1 MKINSLHLTHFGCFH
16 QKRMELQP
24 GINVIYGENEA
35 GKSTIH
41 RFIGAML
48 FGVERLR
55 GKGSKKDEYSRYQ
68 PWEQGKNYEG
78 SMEITHE
85 GRVYR
90 LIRNFY
96 REDEY
101 FKIEQLDTGRQLFLT
116 DGQMD
121 TLIGGL
127 NKTNFKNTLSI
138 SQMETQIDATFGLT
152 LQAYMANIEQT
163 KSQAVDLGATIEYL
177 KKEKKNYQHTEA
189 EKRLKKL
196 QEQSDTMRVFD
207 VEREQISEEIT
218 RRQEMLDLVRA
229 EIKSHNLADKE
240 SRRIEQKERMEAV
253 RLIEENNRIAAE
265 YQQKKTM
272 YDQLKAEMP
281 EVDFEALKDQWAE
294 ASVDYEELAD
304 RYGQMKGRNLAILF
318 SVLMFGMIP
327 VIAIFFLKDSM
338 LFRMAAIGGLA
349 ILLFVFMILLGSGRK
364 RMKRK
369 VNAAREHFQEMQ
381 QAMEKNMFGHGNKA
395 MLKQLKDELLFL
407 RDQYERIQVPL
418 QPYLEKYGDDITLD
432 MDEDEEDTVEFL
444 REKEARSLKS
454 LERLLVQK
462 EAFEQKDVELEN
474 LETEMADLKQNVK
487 DSQEEAEIIQEC
499 MQIILEL
506 SEEIHSDFGPALN
519 REVSKLMQELT
530 GGKYDHV
537 VVDNELGLKVDT
549 GNGFVS
555 ADQLSTGTKEQLYLA
570 LRLSMVN
577 LLFPDKKMPILF
589 DDSFVYYDDQRLAR
603 ILSWLSKQGY
613 EQILLFT
620 CQKREMELMD
630 RMGVEYH
637 PICL

>member
-1 MKINSLHLTHFGCFH
+1 MKINSLYLTHFGCFH
-16 QKRMELQP
+16 QKRMELQS

-41 RFIGAML
+41 HFIGAML

-55 GKGSKKDEYSRYQ
+55 GKGSKKDEYSRYK

-78 SMEITHE
+78 SMEITLE

-101 FKIEQLDTGRQLFLT
+101 FKIEQLDTGKQLFLT
-116 DGQMD
+116 NGQLD

-163 KSQAVDLGATIEYL
+163 KSQAVDLSATIDYL
-177 KKEKKNYQHTEA
+177 KKEKKKYQHTEA
-189 EKRLKKL
+189 EKQLKKL

-207 VEREQISEEIT
+207 VEREQIIEEIT
-218 RRQEMLDLVRA
+218 RRQEMLDQVRT

-240 SRRIEQKERMEAV
+240 SRRIEQKERMEAI

-265 YQQKKTM
+265 YQQKKAA
-272 YDQLKAEMP
+272 YDQLKAEMS
-281 EVDFEALKDQWAE
+281 EVDFEELKDQWAE

-304 RYGQMKGRNLAILF
+304 RYGQMKGRNLAIMF

-327 VIAIFFLKDSM
+327 VIAMFFLKGSM
-338 LFRMAAIGGLA
+338 LFRMAAIGGLV
-349 ILLFVFMILLGSGRK
+349 ILLFVLMILLGSGRK

-369 VNAAREHFQEMQ
+369 VDAAREHFQEMQ
-381 QAMEKNMFGHGNKA
+381 QAMEQNMFGRGNKA
-395 MLKQLKDELLFL
+395 MLKQLKDELHLL
-407 RDQYERIQVPL
+407 RDQYEHIQVPL
-418 QPYLEKYGDDITLD
+418 QPYLEKYGDDISLD
-432 MDEDEEDTVEFL
+432 VDDEEEDTVEFL
-444 REKEARSLKS
+444 REKEAKILKS

-462 EAFEQKDVELEN
+462 ETFEQQDVELEN
-474 LETEMADLKQNVK
+474 LETEMSYLKQNVK

-499 MQIILEL
+499 MDIILEL

-530 GGKYDHV
+530 GGKYGHV

-555 ADQLSTGTKEQLYLA
+555 ADQFSTGTKEQLYLV
-570 LRLSMVN
+570 LRLAMIN
-577 LLFPDKKMPILF
+577 LLYPDKKMPIMI
-589 DDSFVYYDDQRLAR
+589 DDSFVYYDDGRLAR
-603 ILSWLSKQGY
+603 ILSWLSRQGY
-613 EQILLFT
+613 EQILIFT
-620 CQKREMELMD
+620 CQKREMVLMD

-637 PICL
+637 PIYL

>member
-1 MKINSLHLTHFGCFH
+1 MKINSLYLTHFGCFH
-16 QKRMELQP
+16 QKRMELQS

-41 RFIGAML
+41 HFIGAML

-55 GKGSKKDEYSRYQ
+55 GKGSKKDEYSRYK

-78 SMEITHE
+78 SMEITLE

-101 FKIEQLDTGRQLFLT
+101 FKIEQLDTGKQLFLT
-116 DGQMD
+116 NGQLD

-163 KSQAVDLGATIEYL
+163 KSQAVDLSATIDYL
-177 KKEKKNYQHTEA
+177 KKEKKKYQHTEA
-189 EKRLKKL
+189 EKQLKKL

-207 VEREQISEEIT
+207 VEREQIIEEIT
-218 RRQEMLDLVRA
+218 RRQEMLDQVRT

-240 SRRIEQKERMEAV
+240 SRRIEQKERMEAI

-265 YQQKKTM
+265 YQQKKAA
-272 YDQLKAEMP
+272 YDQLKAEMS
-281 EVDFEALKDQWAE
+281 EVDFEELKDQWAE

-304 RYGQMKGRNLAILF
+304 RYGQMKGRNLAIMF

-327 VIAIFFLKDSM
+327 VIAMFFLKGSM
-338 LFRMAAIGGLA
+338 LFRMAAIGGLV
-349 ILLFVFMILLGSGRK
+349 ILLFVLMILLGSGRK

-369 VNAAREHFQEMQ
+369 VDAAREHFQEMQ
-381 QAMEKNMFGHGNKA
+381 QAMEQNMFGRGNKA
-395 MLKQLKDELLFL
+395 MLKQLKDELHLL
-407 RDQYERIQVPL
+407 RDQYEHIQVPL
-418 QPYLEKYGDDITLD
+418 QPYLEKYGDDISLD
-432 MDEDEEDTVEFL
+432 VDDEEEDTVEFL
-444 REKEARSLKS
+444 REKEAKILKS

-462 EAFEQKDVELEN
+462 ETFEQQDVELEN
-474 LETEMADLKQNVK
+474 LETEMSYLKQNVK

-499 MQIILEL
+499 MDIILEL
-506 SEEIHSDFGPALN
+506 SEEIHSDFGPAMN

-530 GGKYDHV
+530 GGKYGHV

-555 ADQLSTGTKEQLYLA
+555 ADQFSTGTKEQLYLV
-570 LRLSMVN
+570 LRLAMIN
-577 LLFPDKKMPILF
+577 LLYPDKKMPIMF
-589 DDSFVYYDDQRLAR
+589 DDSFVYYDDGRLAR
-603 ILSWLSKQGY
+603 ILSWLSRQGY
-613 EQILLFT
+613 EQILIFT
-620 CQKREMELMD
+620 CQKREMVLMD

-637 PICL
+637 PIYL

>member
-1 MKINSLHLTHFGCFH
+1 MKINSLYLTHFGCFH
-16 QKRMELQP
+16 QKRMELQS

-41 RFIGAML
+41 HFIGAML

-55 GKGSKKDEYSRYQ
+55 GKGSKKDEYSRYK

-78 SMEITHE
+78 SMEITLE

-101 FKIEQLDTGRQLFLT
+101 FKIEQLDTGKQLFLT
-116 DGQMD
+116 NGQLD

-163 KSQAVDLGATIEYL
+163 KSQAVDLSATIDYL
-177 KKEKKNYQHTEA
+177 KKEKKKYQHTEA
-189 EKRLKKL
+189 EKQLKKL

-207 VEREQISEEIT
+207 VEREQIIEEIT
-218 RRQEMLDLVRA
+218 RRQEMLDQVRT

-240 SRRIEQKERMEAV
+240 SRRIEQKERMEAI

-265 YQQKKTM
+265 YQQKKAA
-272 YDQLKAEMP
+272 YDQLKAEMS
-281 EVDFEALKDQWAE
+281 EVDFEELKDQWAE

-304 RYGQMKGRNLAILF
+304 RYGQMKGRNLAIMF

-327 VIAIFFLKDSM
+327 VIAMFFLKGSM
-338 LFRMAAIGGLA
+338 LFRMAAIGGLV
-349 ILLFVFMILLGSGRK
+349 ILLFVLMILLGSGRK

-369 VNAAREHFQEMQ
+369 VDAAREHFQEMQ
-381 QAMEKNMFGHGNKA
+381 QAMEQNMFGRGNKA
-395 MLKQLKDELLFL
+395 MLKQLKDELHLL
-407 RDQYERIQVPL
+407 RDQYEHIQVPL
-418 QPYLEKYGDDITLD
+418 QPYLEKYGDDISLD
-432 MDEDEEDTVEFL
+432 VDDEEEDTVEYL
-444 REKEARSLKS
+444 REKEAKILKS

-462 EAFEQKDVELEN
+462 ETFEQQDVELEN
-474 LETEMADLKQNVK
+474 LETEMSYLKQNVK

-499 MQIILEL
+499 MDIILEL

-530 GGKYDHV
+530 GGKYGHV

-555 ADQLSTGTKEQLYLA
+555 ADQFSTGTKEQLYLV
-570 LRLSMVN
+570 LRLAMIN
-577 LLFPDKKMPILF
+577 LLYPDKKMPIMF
-589 DDSFVYYDDQRLAR
+589 DDSFVYYDDGRLAR
-603 ILSWLSKQGY
+603 ILSWLSRQGY
-613 EQILLFT
+613 EQILIFT
-620 CQKREMELMD
+620 CQKREMALMD

-637 PICL
+637 PIYL

>member
-1 MKINSLHLTHFGCFH
+1 MKINSLYLTHFGCFH
-16 QKRMELQP
+16 QKRMELQS

-41 RFIGAML
+41 HFIGAML

-55 GKGSKKDEYSRYQ
+55 GKGSKKDEYSRYK

-78 SMEITHE
+78 SMEITLE

-101 FKIEQLDTGRQLFLT
+101 FKIEQLDTGKQLFLT
-116 DGQMD
+116 NGQLD

-127 NKTNFKNTLSI
+127 NKTNFKNTLCI
-138 SQMETQIDATFGLT
+138 SQLETQIDATFGLT

-163 KSQAVDLGATIEYL
+163 KSQAVDLSATIDYL
-177 KKEKKNYQHTEA
+177 KKEKKKYQHTEA
-189 EKRLKKL
+189 EKQLKKL

-207 VEREQISEEIT
+207 VEREQIIEEIT
-218 RRQEMLDLVRA
+218 RRQEMLDQVRT

-240 SRRIEQKERMEAV
+240 SRRIEQKERMEAI

-265 YQQKKTM
+265 YQQKKAA
-272 YDQLKAEMP
+272 YDQLKAEMS
-281 EVDFEALKDQWAE
+281 EVDFEELKDQWAE

-304 RYGQMKGRNLAILF
+304 RFGQMKGRILAIMS

-327 VIAIFFLKDSM
+327 VIAMFFLKGSM
-338 LFRMAAIGGLA
+338 LFRMAAIGGLV
-349 ILLFVFMILLGSGRK
+349 ILLFVLMILLGSGRK

-369 VNAAREHFQEMQ
+369 VDAAREHFQEMQ
-381 QAMEKNMFGHGNKA
+381 QAMEQNMFGRGNKA
-395 MLKQLKDELLFL
+395 MLKQLKDELHLL
-407 RDQYERIQVPL
+407 RDQYEHIQVPL
-418 QPYLEKYGDDITLD
+418 QPYLEKYGDDISLD
-432 MDEDEEDTVEFL
+432 VDDEEEDTVEFL
-444 REKEARSLKS
+444 REKEAKILKS

-462 EAFEQKDVELEN
+462 ETFEQQDVELEN
-474 LETEMADLKQNVK
+474 LETEMSYLKQIVK

-499 MQIILEL
+499 MDIILEL

-530 GGKYDHV
+530 GGKYGHV

-555 ADQLSTGTKEQLYLA
+555 ADQFSTGTKEQLYLV
-570 LRLSMVN
+570 LRLAMIN
-577 LLFPDKKMPILF
+577 LLYPDKKMPIMF
-589 DDSFVYYDDQRLAR
+589 DDSFVYYDDGRLAR
-603 ILSWLSKQGY
+603 ILSWLSRQGY
-613 EQILLFT
+613 EQILIFT
-620 CQKREMELMD
+620 CQKREMVLMD

-637 PICL
+637 PIYL

>member
-1 MKINSLHLTHFGCFH
+1 MKINSLYLTHFGCFH
-16 QKRMELQP
+16 QKRMELQS

-41 RFIGAML
+41 HFIGAML

-55 GKGSKKDEYSRYQ
+55 GKGSKKDEYSRYK

-78 SMEITHE
+78 SMEITLE

-101 FKIEQLDTGRQLFLT
+101 FKIEQLDTGKQLFLT
-116 DGQMD
+116 NGQLD

-163 KSQAVDLGATIEYL
+163 KSQAVDLSATIDYL
-177 KKEKKNYQHTEA
+177 KKEKKKYQHTEA
-189 EKRLKKL
+189 EKQLKKL

-207 VEREQISEEIT
+207 VEREQIIEEIT
-218 RRQEMLDLVRA
+218 RRQEMLDQVRT

-240 SRRIEQKERMEAV
+240 RRRIEQKERMEAI

-265 YQQKKTM
+265 YQQKKAA
-272 YDQLKAEMP
+272 YDQLKAEMS
-281 EVDFEALKDQWAE
+281 EVDFEELKDQWAE

-304 RYGQMKGRNLAILF
+304 RYGQMKGRNLAIMF

-327 VIAIFFLKDSM
+327 VIAMFFLKGSM
-338 LFRMAAIGGLA
+338 LFRMAAIGGLV
-349 ILLFVFMILLGSGRK
+349 ILLFVLMILLGSGRK

-369 VNAAREHFQEMQ
+369 VDAAREHFQEMQ
-381 QAMEKNMFGHGNKA
+381 QAMEQNMFGRGNKA
-395 MLKQLKDELLFL
+395 MLKQLKDELHLL
-407 RDQYERIQVPL
+407 RDQYEHIQVPL
-418 QPYLEKYGDDITLD
+418 QPYLEKYGDDISLD
-432 MDEDEEDTVEFL
+432 VDDEEEDTVEFL
-444 REKEARSLKS
+444 REKEAKILKS

-462 EAFEQKDVELEN
+462 ETFEQQDVELEN
-474 LETEMADLKQNVK
+474 LETEMSYLKQNVK

-499 MQIILEL
+499 MDIILEL

-530 GGKYDHV
+530 GGKYGHV

-555 ADQLSTGTKEQLYLA
+555 ADQFSTGTKEQLYLV
-570 LRLSMVN
+570 LRLAMIN
-577 LLFPDKKMPILF
+577 LLYPDKKMPIMF
-589 DDSFVYYDDQRLAR
+589 DDSFVYYDDGRLAR
-603 ILSWLSKQGY
+603 ILSWLSRQGY
-613 EQILLFT
+613 EQILIFT
-620 CQKREMELMD
+620 CQKREMVLMD

-637 PICL
+637 PIYL